1 MCWTRRSCR
10 GAGGVVGSSSR
21 RDVRLRARCTAG
33 HGRAGSYLRLPLA
46 HEAEEPREIAHGAPP
61 PMRSLPR
68 RLIPLLRVCA
78 RRVCV
83 GRIRDSRVGRCV
95 RRALEVADVDATVGA
110 RAQLRRAAR
119 RVAVDGEPAPHASA
133 PGQQIRG
140 QSRPTAPCPAD
151 VSSLAVWRAPLRRGE
166 RGEEAGPMRRRFT
179 LLALLLA
186 ILVIVSSRASADE
199 THASGASP
207 APSPPRPGLPKF
219 HNSLD
224 RSLRA
229 SPVPR
234 ARIGRRGRC
243 VELTG

>member
-1 MCWTRRSCR
+1 
-10 GAGGVVGSSSR
+10 
-21 RDVRLRARCTAG
+21 
-33 HGRAGSYLRLPLA
+33 
-46 HEAEEPREIAHGAPP
+46 
-61 PMRSLPR
+61 
-68 RLIPLLRVCA
+68 
-78 RRVCV
+78 
-83 GRIRDSRVGRCV
+83 
-95 RRALEVADVDATVGA
+95 
-110 RAQLRRAAR
+110 
-119 RVAVDGEPAPHASA
+119 
-133 PGQQIRG
+133 
-140 QSRPTAPCPAD
+140 
-151 VSSLAVWRAPLRRGE
+151 
-166 RGEEAGPMRRRFT
+166 MRRRFT

-224 RSLRA
+224 RSPRA